1 MNTNFWSS
9 LSQFFLEWEM
19 SGTKVVEKIET
30 QFVFDTFFPPENRTV
45 YEIMWENIVERNRPQ
60 KTIWRMRIA
69 CWMPKSTNPHTR
81 VL

>member
-1 MNTNFWSS
+1 
-9 LSQFFLEWEM
+9 M

-69 CWMPKSTNPHTR
+69 C
-81 VL
+81 